1 MSLNLL
7 AQLSGELETLV
18 TLASPA
24 VVAVEHPRG
33 QGTGLVLTPDGYVL
47 TNSHVVRG
55 QHELA
60 IDFANGETLKG
71 RVVGRDART
80 DLAVVSV
87 DPRARLVA
95 LPLTEREKIRVGK
108 LVVAI
113 GNPLSFDR
121 SVSLGV
127 ISALD
132 RSLNAGRGNVL
143 EGLIQTDAAIN
154 PGNSGG
160 PLVDVEGKVVGINT
174 AIIPFAQ
181 GIGFAIPAY
190 TASWVAAVLIQKGEI
205 SRPFLGIAAR
215 SEELAHAK
223 MKALGIGQ
231 GRAVRVLSVG
241 EDTPAERAG
250 MKKGDLVLNVNGAE
264 VASIDDLQRIIVLA
278 NAKEVEIGLVR
289 EEKQHKL
296 TVKPGTQRQAA

>member
-1 MSLNLL
+1 
-7 AQLSGELETLV
+7 EK
-18 TLASPA
+18 
-24 VVAVEHPRG
+24 
-33 QGTGLVLTPDGYVL
+33 
-47 TNSHVVRG
+47 
-55 QHELA
+55 
-60 IDFANGETLKG
+60 LKG

-87 DPRARLVA
+87 DPGGRLVN

-132 RSLNAGRGNVL
+132 RSLNAGRGNTL

-160 PLVDVEGKVVGINT
+160 PLIDVEGKIVGINT

-181 GIGFAIPAY
+181 GIGFAIPAH
-190 TASWVAAVLIQKGEI
+190 TAGWVAAVLIQKGEI
-205 SRPFLGIAAR
+205 QRPFLGIAAR
-215 SEELAHAK
+215 SEEITRAKAKAHGLDQA
-223 MKALGIGQ
+223 
-231 GRAVRVLSVG
+231 RAVRVLSVAD
-241 EDTPAERAG
+241 DTPAMRG
-250 MKKGDLVLNVNGAE
+250 GLRKGDMLLSVNKSPVE
-264 VASIDDLQRIIVLA
+264 SIDDLQRIIVLA
-278 NAKEVEIGLVR
+278 SAKEVEI
-289 EEKQHKL
+289 
-296 TVKPGTQRQAA
+296 

>member
-1 MSLNLL
+1 MTNLL
-7 AQLSGELETLV
+7 GQLSSELETLV
-18 TLASPA
+18 AAVSPA
-24 VVAVEHPRG
+24 VVAVEHARG
-33 QGTGLVLTPDGYVL
+33 QGTGVVLTPDGYLL

-55 QHELA
+55 QHELS
-60 IDFANGETLKG
+60 IDFSSGEVLKG

-87 DPRARLVA
+87 DPGTRLVN
-95 LPLTEREKIRVGK
+95 LPLAERQKIRVGK
-108 LVVAI
+108 IVVAI

-132 RSLNAGRGNVL
+132 RSLNAGRGSVL

-160 PLVDVEGKVVGINT
+160 PLIDVEGKIVGINT

-181 GIGFAIPAY
+181 GIGFAIPAH

-205 SRPFLGIAAR
+205 QRPFLGIAAR
-215 SEELAHAK
+215 SEEITRAKAK
-223 MKALGIGQ
+223 MHGLDQA
-231 GRAVRVLSVG
+231 RAVRVLSVG
-241 EDTPAERAG
+241 DGTPAMRGG
-250 MKKGDLVLNVNGAE
+250 MKRDDILLSVNKSPVE
-264 VASIDDLQRIIVLA
+264 SIDDLQRIIVLT
-278 NAKEVEIGLVR
+278 NATEVEIAVLR
-289 EEKQHKL
+289 DEKQHTL
-296 TVKPGTQRQAA
+296 TIKPGRMKEAA